1 MEKVFLLKRDGF
13 YVDVEEAEVV
23 VVESYDGGDTW
34 YTVFVGDNKNKDYFT
49 EDDIFL
55 TYEAAEAIASRM
67 NKEWEQISK
76 EERIEAVAAHMAE
89 VYEKC
94 LI

>member
-1 MEKVFLLKRDGF
+1 
-13 YVDVEEAEVV
+13 
-23 VVESYDGGDTW
+23 
-34 YTVFVGDNKNKDYFT
+34 
-49 EDDIFL
+49 L